1 MTRALPISLRFLA
14 LGFLPISLA
23 LLAGF
28 NWFRGGIAESVRG
41 GLQQTLVESQ
51 QVQTN
56 LRLEARHQRLSLLA
70 TLAEN
75 ASLKALLS
83 LSRETSGST
92 AAQLT
97 LQDQL
102 LEMAASLDA
111 DLVGL
116 QDAAGR
122 PLAAIARGEPESPP
136 ASANWKAVAATDLPP
151 GGARMATARGEL
163 FDLITVPVNSG
174 TENLGMLLVG
184 KRFELSSYH
193 RQAVLLRADSTA
205 AKAGAKVVAQA
216 GVTLSEK
223 QLESTF
229 SSCGATRQCSVSLNG
244 APYLALAVDAKLLE
258 QGYSLWTLHS
268 VEQASSQLLGTAT
281 SGFWA
286 ALLTMLV
293 AALLADIYGARA
305 VTRPLVEL
313 IDRLRESERSG
324 VLQGDFPETSSTK
337 EVNELARAFNLAAAA
352 VAESQ
357 RRLDETYLQITQT
370 MAQTLDARDP
380 YTAGHSSRVS
390 DYAVAIAQ
398 AMNLSVAEIEII
410 RVGANLHDIGKIGI
424 PDAVLQ
430 KPGPLSGEE
439 FEIIKRHPVIGKRIL
454 EGVAKFRDYLAIV
467 ELHHENTDGSGY
479 PWGLRGEQVPLAAR
493 IVHVV
498 DAYDAMTSNRPYR
511 EATTTAQA
519 QEVLRRHAGSQFDAS
534 VVEVFLRLVETGAI
548 QYADADT
555 GPQLAALKHSLQQ
568 KGSHELD
575 PVH

>member
-1 MTRALPISLRFLA
+1 MKRALPISVRFLV

-56 LRLEARHQRLSLLA
+56 LRLDARRQRLSLLA
-70 TLAEN
+70 TLGEN
-75 ASLKALLS
+75 ASLKAGLS
-83 LSRETSGST
+83 LSRETSSSA
-92 AAQLT
+92 AAQRT

-102 LEMAASLDA
+102 LEMATSLDA

-116 QDAAGR
+116 RDAGGR
-122 PLAAIARGEPESPP
+122 PVAAIRRSEPES
-136 ASANWKAVAATDLPP
+136 AGWKAIAASDLPSD
-151 GGARMATARGEL
+151 GNRLATARGEL
-163 FDLITVPVNSG
+163 FELITVPVNSG

-193 RQAVLLRADSTA
+193 RQAVLLRAGRTV
-205 AKAGAKVVAQA
+205 AKAGVA
-216 GVTLSEK
+216 LSEK
-223 QLESTF
+223 QLESAF
-229 SSCGATRQCSVSLNG
+229 SPCGATRECGVSLDG

-281 SGFWA
+281 NGFWA

-293 AALLADIYGARA
+293 TALLADVYGARA

-337 EVNELARAFNLAAAA
+337 EVNELARAFNLAAAS

-398 AMNLSVAEIEII
+398 AMNLSADEIEII

-439 FEIIKRHPVIGKRIL
+439 FEVIKRHPVIGKRIL

-467 ELHHENTDGSGY
+467 ELHHENPDGSGY
-479 PWGLRGEQVPLAAR
+479 PWGLRGDQVPLAAR

-511 EATTTAQA
+511 EATTTAKA
-519 QEVLRRHAGSQFDAS
+519 QEILRRNAGSQFDAS
-534 VVEVFLRLVETGAI
+534 VVEVFLRLVETGTV
-548 QYADADT
+548 QYSDADT
-555 GPQLAALKHSLQQ
+555 GPQLAALKNSLQQ